1 MGVHFPRPGP
11 RLLPDEREAFLNPA
25 GAALVALLGL
35 AIAVSLVFATWRI
48 CGDVR
53 RIREHLDRV
62 VPDYIRDRKAR
73 VREKLAG
80 DEEPAKLP

>member
-1 MGVHFPRPGP
+1 VGAGVNPG
-11 RLLPDEREAFLNPA
+11 LTAII
-25 GAALVALLGL
+25 ALLGF
-35 AIAVSLVFATWRI
+35 AVTISLIFAAWRI

-73 VREKLAG
+73 VREKVAG
-80 DEEPAKLP
+80 TEEAGA